1 MSERFRFPPP
11 ELEPRPL
18 PKVRDMVYP
27 YRGYWDDDGLC
38 RIRLFAADGRTP
50 VIVASELPENRSTSV
65 TNMAEYL
72 AAEIGAAM
80 LPGRFEET
88 DPFTWIEEYPPPT
101 AGSLAPVFSRIV
113 FASYS
118 PRIVSLGGVERTRLG
133 RPQWQP
139 IGQREVAALI
149 GNGETF
155 PTARLPRHARRDG
168 P

>member
-1 MSERFRFPPP
+1 MMRKYHVRFGGGPMEKGRKGY
-11 ELEPRPL
+11 LASGL
-18 PKVRDMVYP
+18 P
-27 YRGYWDDDGLC
+27 
-38 RIRLFAADGRTP
+38 
-50 VIVASELPENRSTSV
+50 N
-65 TNMAEYL
+65 L
-72 AAEIGAAM
+72 AAEIGADL

-101 AGSLAPVFSRIV
+101 SDSLIPVFSRIV

-118 PRIVSLGGVERTRLG
+118 PRIANLGGVERTRLG

-155 PTARLPRHARRDG
+155 PTVRLPRHARGEG